1 MPALSL
7 SLANSVMMSNLL
19 LNLINKKD
27 QERELEKKQERDL
40 RKSQARKKIRVISR

>member
-27 QERELEKKQERDL
+27 QERKNKEKQERDL
-40 RKSQARKKIRVISR
+40 RKSQARKKVRVIRR

>member
-19 LNLINKKD
+19 LNIINKKD
-27 QERELEKKQERDL
+27 QERKNKEKQERDW
-40 RKSQARKKIRVISR
+40 RKSQARKKIRVIRK